1 MLQLLYEEAPAIDI
15 DRRLPSWPELTVAVS
30 ATWRHGARQLDWI
43 AVWQCG
49 SMAIFRGGR
58 SVTPHP
64 VIASA
69 IRRSVWKRSFIW
81 QRSDEW
87 K

>member
-1 MLQLLYEEAPAIDI
+1 MMTMLQLLYEEAPAIDI

-49 SMAIFRGGR
+49 SMAIFRGGDR
-58 SVTPHP
+58 S
-64 VIASA
+64 
-69 IRRSVWKRSFIW
+69 RRIQSLRL
-81 QRSDEW
+81 Q
-87 K
+87 